1 MRAGRVSNLAEMG
14 ERVAMRTAGPS
25 SAGAPTATHDPLRAA
40 PAELAAL
47 LARALAALAEVT
59 GAECAAAWGRDEG
72 GVLRVL
78 AARVEGAQLLPPDEA
93 AWAALG
99 ELPGP
104 TDLGVAGSAALVGL
118 AAEHGFSAAAPLR
131 VGEGELLAVLLIG
144 SPLDRPGA
152 VRPRVLAALASAA
165 TRSVGPAAA
174 ALASARLTRLD
185 AEVQRLDRLAA
196 VGGLLAEIVHEI
208 RNPLVSIK
216 TFLHLLD
223 EDGGES
229 GEFKDVAIDE
239 LRRIER
245 LLEVVMQHARPP
257 SRHTAEAIGE
267 LEPALRSVVQ
277 LATLRAAGRGLTLE
291 LCFDEEA
298 PPARIAPDALRQV
311 LLNLTLNAIEASE
324 RGSCIRLVA
333 TASESAVS
341 IAVEDEGPGIPEP
354 LRARLFEPFFS
365 TKSRPGGLGLA
376 ITRRLVEEAGGSI
389 EIEDREPRGTRF
401 RVTLPLA
408 GA

>member
-1 MRAGRVSNLAEMG
+1 MG
-14 ERVAMRTAGPS
+14 ERVGRRARGTPSTAGAAAAAPDLGRTAPG
-25 SAGAPTATHDPLRAA
+25 D
-40 PAELAAL
+40 LAAL
-47 LARALAALAEVT
+47 LARALAGLADVA
-59 GAECAAAWGRDEG
+59 GAERVAAWGRDAAG
-72 GVLRVL
+72 ALCVL
-78 AARVEGAQLLPPDEA
+78 AARLEGAQLPPPSEA
-93 AWAALG
+93 AWAALA
-99 ELPGP
+99 ELQEPI
-104 TDLGVAGSAALVGL
+104 DLGLSGSAPLAAL

-131 VGEGELLAVLLIG
+131 AGDGELLAVLLIG
-144 SPLDRPGA
+144 STLDRPGA

-165 TRSVGPAAA
+165 ARTLAPAAA
-174 ALASARLTRLD
+174 AQASARLGRLD

-216 TFLHLLD
+216 TFLHLL
-223 EDGGES
+223 EEEGGDS
-229 GEFKDVAIDE
+229 GEFRGVAIDE

-257 SRHTAEAIGE
+257 SRHDAEAIGE

-277 LATLRAAGRGLTLE
+277 LATLRAAGRGLTIELE
-291 LCFDEEA
+291 VDEET

-324 RGSCIRLVA
+324 RGASIRLVA
-333 TASESAVS
+333 SVSAGTVS
-341 IAVEDEGPGIPEP
+341 IAVEDEGAGIPEP

-376 ITRRLVEEAGGSI
+376 ITRRLVEEAGGRI
-389 EIEDREPRGTRF
+389 EIEEREPRGTRF
-401 RVTLPLA
+401 RVTLPIA
-408 GA
+408 QA

>member
-1 MRAGRVSNLAEMG
+1 M
-14 ERVAMRTAGPS
+14 
-25 SAGAPTATHDPLRAA
+25 
-40 PAELAAL
+40 
-47 LARALAALAEVT
+47 LAEVT
-59 GAECAAAWGRDEG
+59 GAERAAAWGRNEG
-72 GVLRVL
+72 GGLCVL
-78 AARVEGAQLLPPDEA
+78 AARVEGAQLLPPSED
-93 AWAALG
+93 AWRSA
-99 ELPGP
+99 ELTGP
-104 TDLGVAGSAALVGL
+104 SDLGSDRLGQLAGPRRA
-118 AAEHGFSAAAPLR
+118 HGFSAATAAAQGR
-131 VGEGELLAVLLIG
+131 ELLAVLLIG
-144 SPLDRPGA
+144 SAEDRPGA

-165 TRSVGPAAA
+165 ARTVGPTAAA
-174 ALASARLTRLD
+174 QASARLLRLD

-216 TFLHLLD
+216 TFLHLLE

-229 GEFKDVAIDE
+229 GEFRGVAIDE

-257 SRHTAEAIGE
+257 SLHNAEAIGE

-291 LCFDEEA
+291 LSFAEEL
-298 PPARIAPDALRQV
+298 PPARIAPDALRQI

-324 RGSCIRLVA
+324 RGACIRLVA
-333 TASESAVS
+333 IANEGTVS
-341 IAVEDEGPGIPEP
+341 IAVEDEGPGIPEA

-376 ITRRLVEEAGGSI
+376 ITRRLVEEAGGVI

-408 GA
+408 QA